1 MIGFGWATRVVAF
14 IMMATLM
21 FPILCVRTK
30 ETPSASRRFFDTTAW
45 REIPYVLF
53 AFSSFF
59 GFLALYI
66 PFFYIQLYSIEH
78 DIIMPDLGFYLL
90 PLVNVGTFLG
100 RLVSLNPHIL
110 SSNGIAES

>member
-21 FPILCVRTK
+21 VPILFVRAREK
-30 ETPSASRRFFDTTAW
+30 PSENRRLFDLAAW
-45 REIPYVLF
+45 RETPYVLF
-53 AFSSFF
+53 AFASFF

-78 DIIMPDLGFYLL
+78 NIINPDLGFYLL

-100 RLVSLNPHIL
+100 RLVSLNPNNCL
-110 SSNGIAES
+110 QGGAKS

>member
-1 MIGFGWATRVVAF
+1 MIGFGWATRIIAF
-14 IMMATLM
+14 IMIATLM
-21 FPILCVRTK
+21 APILCIRMK
-30 ETPSASRRFFDTTAW
+30 AEPSANRRFFDPTAW

-78 DIIMPDLGFYLL
+78 NIINPDLGFYLL

-100 RLVSLNPHIL
+100 RLVSLNPR
-110 SSNGIAES
+110 